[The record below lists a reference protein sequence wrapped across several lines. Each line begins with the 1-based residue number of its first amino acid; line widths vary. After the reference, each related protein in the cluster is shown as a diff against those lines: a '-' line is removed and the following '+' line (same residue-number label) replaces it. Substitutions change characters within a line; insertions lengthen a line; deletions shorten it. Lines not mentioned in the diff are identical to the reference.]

1 MMALLLLA
9 GSVVGFE
16 AEKRYHQMGL
26 DVPALPLQIG
36 GVANFEMENT
46 SCTVLLNQN
55 LCVRKSFKDL

>member
-1 MMALLLLA
+1 MMVLLLLA

-16 AEKRYHQMGL
+16 AEKRYHQMGV

-46 SCTVLLNQN
+46 SCTLHLNQN
-55 LCVRKSFKDL
+55 